1 MDLWLIF
8 LTGLTVGGLTCLA
21 VQGGLLASIIA
32 AREEEDF
39 EEKSFKKHNLKP
51 VLAFLT
57 TKLLAYIILGFI
69 LGSFGGALAI
79 SDNARVIMQLLAG
92 AYMIAIAL
100 NLLNVHPIFRYVI
113 IQPPRFMMKWV
124 KNTTKSKDLFAP
136 ALLGALTIFIP
147 CGTTLAMEV
156 FAISSGSPILGAA
169 IMATF
174 VLGTFPLF
182 LGLGFLTTTLGD
194 TFKTKFFKIA
204 GILVLYLVVTSFN
217 GALVLAGSPVTL
229 QTIREAITICTPFSV
244 LTKEFSLNSPSD
256 KSIEIGIASRI
267 VCKVTGDPA
276 KTSAPL
282 KEVTPK
288 YKTSIPAI
296 LKNLVLKVSPK
307 VVVKNPRPKNKGK
320 VPKTN
325 VAIIAAPKI
334 GEPDDMAKTS
344 MAKVVPQ
351 GIKIVKAPSRA
362 GANKSLLLVV
372 FLTHFII
379 NRGGWIITYLKM
391 GWTFNKFKAMAIM

>member
-204 GILVLYLVVTSFN
+204 GILVLYLGVTSFN

-229 QTIREAITICTPFSV
+229 KTIREAIPISIDLSEGELSENSFVKTENGVQIVDIAVFPTGYSPNNVQVKQGIPVRLNLKSGGRLGCTSQFRIP
-244 LTKEFSLNSPSD
+244 SLGISKNIPLSGVAEVDFTPSM
-256 KSIEIGIASRI
+256 
-267 VCKVTGDPA
+267 
-276 KTSAPL
+276 
-282 KEVTPK
+282 
-288 YKTSIPAI
+288 
-296 LKNLVLKVSPK
+296 
-307 VVVKNPRPKNKGK
+307 KGK
-320 VPKTN
+320 IVFTCSMGMYSG
-325 VAIIAAPKI
+325 IIDVI
-334 GEPDDMAKTS
+334 
-344 MAKVVPQ
+344 
-351 GIKIVKAPSRA
+351 
-362 GANKSLLLVV
+362 
-372 FLTHFII
+372 
-379 NRGGWIITYLKM
+379 
-391 GWTFNKFKAMAIM
+391 

>member
-1 MDLWLIF
+1 MDLWVIF

-32 AREEEDF
+32 AREEEDL
-39 EEKSFKKHNLKP
+39 EDGSPKKHNIKP
-51 VLAFLT
+51 VLAFLA
-57 TKLLAYIILGFI
+57 TKLLAYIALGFI

-79 SDNARVIMQLLAG
+79 SDNARVIMQFLAG

-113 IQPPRFMMKWV
+113 IQPPRFLTKMV
-124 KNTTKSKDLFAP
+124 RNTSKSKDLFAP

-147 CGTTLAMEV
+147 CGTTLAMEA

-204 GILVLYLVVTSFN
+204 GILVLYLGVTSFN

-229 QTIREAITICTPFSV
+229 QTIRDAVPISIDLSGGESMGQAFVKVEQGVQVVDIAVFPTGY
-244 LTKEFSLNSPSD
+244 SPSNVQVKPGIPVRLNL
-256 KSIEIGIASRI
+256 KSGGRLGCTSQFRIPSLGISKNI
-267 VCKVTGDPA
+267 
-276 KTSAPL
+276 PL
-282 KEVTPK
+282 NGVAEVNFTP
-288 YKTSIPAI
+288 SM
-296 LKNLVLKVSPK
+296 
-307 VVVKNPRPKNKGK
+307 KGK
-320 VPKTN
+320 IVFTCSMGMYSG
-325 VAIIAAPKI
+325 IIEVI
-334 GEPDDMAKTS
+334 
-344 MAKVVPQ
+344 
-351 GIKIVKAPSRA
+351 
-362 GANKSLLLVV
+362 
-372 FLTHFII
+372 
-379 NRGGWIITYLKM
+379 
-391 GWTFNKFKAMAIM
+391 